1 MENDPANST
10 PSGDPTAGNSATGNS
25 ATGYTVVARRYRPKN
40 FDELIGQNHI
50 AQTLGKA
57 ISTGR
62 VGHAYLF
69 TGARGVGKTSTARIF
84 AKVLNTRECN
94 DPQLVED
101 ISQAIDAGEDMDV
114 IEIDGASNRGIEEIR
129 QLRANVNVR
138 PSRSNF
144 KIYIIDEVHM
154 LTNQAFNALLK
165 TLEEPPAH
173 VKFIFCTT
181 DPDKIPITVLS
192 RCQRFDFAPVAFEDI
207 QRRLQEICQKEGFSA
222 DDEAI
227 GLLARRAAGSM
238 RDSQSLLEQ
247 VMSFS
252 AEHITLDQVHALLG
266 TADEGQL
273 LAIAEK
279 LAEHDAL
286 GAVQLVDEATKAGA
300 DPGQLAEQ
308 LLNYFRDLMTT
319 SLGGGPGVLKLASP
333 AGHAELAALAGR
345 LGTQTIL
352 SAIQIIDESL
362 VRMRASVSSV
372 TLLEV
377 ALVQICQLEHLASI
391 PELLER
397 VAQESQG
404 QAPARPASRPADEKK
419 NEQPVNSVA
428 GSVVAS
434 QQHNSGSDQTSVP
447 PVSASSSQ
455 GSGAA
460 VGSVNSPASEVP
472 GNYNGQPTPS
482 QPVSHV
488 AETQDNT
495 AQDNGVQVNVTQ
507 PTVSPADNPQE
518 TAAANQQSAQQAAS
532 EPVAGASNAEV
543 AKTPDSSPSSTQ
555 APVSA
560 PQTTAQAASHSSEPN
575 SSSNAV
581 TPQESA
587 GTPSPNAG
595 SGSKESLQIWK
606 RAAGSI
612 DGMLADFAGLA
623 VAVEPVD
630 SQAWRVVFPPGAQT
644 TCQYCEQPE
653 RKSSLQAALRST
665 VGRDISL
672 SFAVMPGE
680 ARKPV
685 AKAPQSSLR
694 AQKMREMSEH
704 PYVKKVCEILEGEIV
719 RVDPPK
725 NAPPKSNNNP
735 AHKTNA

>member
-1 MENDPANST
+1 MENDPTSQT
-10 PSGDPTAGNSATGNS
+10 

-50 AQTLGKA
+50 AQALGKA

-84 AKVLNTRECN
+84 AKVLNTRECE
-94 DPQLVED
+94 DPQLIDD
-101 ISQAIDAGEDMDV
+101 ISQAIDVGEDMDV

-138 PSRSNF
+138 PSRSSF

-165 TLEEPPAH
+165 TLEEPPTH

-207 QRRLQEICQKEGFSA
+207 QKRLHEICEKEGFSA
-222 DDEAI
+222 DEEAL

-252 AEHITLDQVHALLG
+252 AEHITVDQVHALLG

-279 LAEHDAL
+279 LAEQDAL
-286 GAVQLVDEATKAGA
+286 AAVHLVDEATKAGA

-308 LLNYFRDLMTT
+308 LLNYLRDLMTA
-319 SLGGGPGVLKLASP
+319 SLGGGPEVLKLASP
-333 AGHAELAALAGR
+333 AGHAELAELAKR

-352 SAIQIIDESL
+352 SAIQIVDESL

-397 VAQESQG
+397 VAQGAQG
-404 QAPARPASRPADEKK
+404 QAPTRSQPPAEKK
-419 NEQPVNSVA
+419 NEQPVISSAPPPSEATRTSGQPVADQAVRSEVSPSGSPGSHDEVRTPSTSYGSGTSNGATAATGSTTATGFADSDISVA
-428 GSVVAS
+428 RSDSTNTS
-434 QQHNSGSDQTSVP
+434 QAAGISQEGTTP
-447 PVSASSSQ
+447 APVSL
-455 GSGAA
+455 
-460 VGSVNSPASEVP
+460 PASEATSDGVP
-472 GNYNGQPTPS
+472 TATSVDAGSRAVPAEGSRAPDVRTAVGN
-482 QPVSHV
+482 V
-488 AETQDNT
+488 AEGGRGTSSS
-495 AQDNGVQVNVTQ
+495 V
-507 PTVSPADNPQE
+507 
-518 TAAANQQSAQQAAS
+518 AAA
-532 EPVAGASNAEV
+532 P
-543 AKTPDSSPSSTQ
+543 
-555 APVSA
+555 
-560 PQTTAQAASHSSEPN
+560 
-575 SSSNAV
+575 
-581 TPQESA
+581 
-587 GTPSPNAG
+587 AG
-595 SGSKESLQIWK
+595 SQESLQVWK
-606 RAAGSI
+606 RAVGSI

-630 SQAWRVVFPPGAQT
+630 SQAWKVIFPPGAHS

-653 RKSSLQAALRST
+653 RKSNLQSALRSA
-665 VGRDISL
+665 VGRNINL
-672 SFAVMPGE
+672 AFAVMPGE

-725 NAPPKSNNNP
+725 NSPPQSNST
-735 AHKTNA
+735 TNARQA